1 MRAASLA
8 AEKKIDDARL
18 VARAARE
25 AETDA
30 LTNGRNARAAL
41 GDARTA
47 LEFEQHRS
55 HGLER
60 ETRVLHDT
68 VLAARSVAEEARGKA
83 LAEAAAARVAARE
96 KLFAVL
102 RAMGGAKEEEKTMM
116 LYDDDVLGVCSTPSP
131 PRDFAAVGGT
141 PATFATRDE
150 KDASTLGSPRV
161 DPYAYAAR
169 LRSMRETSR
178 DNRVGV
184 AFRS

>member
-1 MRAASLA
+1 L
-8 AEKKIDDARL
+8 
-18 VARAARE
+18 
-25 AETDA
+25 
-30 LTNGRNARAAL
+30 
-41 GDARTA
+41 
-47 LEFEQHRS
+47 EQHRS

-60 ETRVLHDT
+60 ESRVLHDT

-102 RAMGGAKEEEKTMM
+102 RAMGDAKDDGKT
-116 LYDDDVLGVCSTPSP
+116 DVLGARSTPSP

-141 PATFATRDE
+141 PAAFATRDK

-169 LRSMRETSR
+169 LRSMRESTAQ
-178 DNRVGV
+178 V
-184 AFRS
+184 